1 VSAGRAAVDEVRR
14 QQQQFEME
22 LASSLAQER
31 KEVQRLGAEAA
42 FHRARACS
50 LQEQQAHCARITS
63 HSLRAND
70 PERLYMHR
78 PPMLDAHNSSVSLPP
93 GAHGLWQAR
102 ALPPALP
109 SRELSRIL
117 RNKQQRRLFI
127 LAQTGLATLPTRSR
141 H

>member
-1 VSAGRAAVDEVRR
+1 MSAGRAAVDEVRR

-78 PPMLDAHNSSVSLPP
+78 PPMLDAHNSRVSLPP

-127 LAQTGLATLPTRSR
+127 LAQTALATLPAR
-141 H
+141 